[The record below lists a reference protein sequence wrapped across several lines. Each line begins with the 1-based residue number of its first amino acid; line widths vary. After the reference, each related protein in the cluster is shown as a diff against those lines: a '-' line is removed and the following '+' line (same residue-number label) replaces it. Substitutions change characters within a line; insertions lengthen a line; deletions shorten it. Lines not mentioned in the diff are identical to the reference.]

1 MVLDKLISLRKL
13 LLYNAF
19 ISSHELLILMW
30 YFFQKT
36 GIFSKNEDVTGE
48 IGKVENFSKIAKLF
62 KFQNQ
67 LCTEILEIEFDIPSV
82 K

>member
-1 MVLDKLISLRKL
+1 
-13 LLYNAF
+13 
-19 ISSHELLILMW
+19 MW
-30 YFFQKT
+30 YFLPKT
-36 GIFSKNEDVTGE
+36 GISSKNEDVTGE

-67 LCTEILEIEFDIPSV
+67 LCTEILEMEFDILSV

>member
-1 MVLDKLISLRKL
+1 MR
-13 LLYNAF
+13 
-19 ISSHELLILMW
+19 

-67 LCTEILEIEFDIPSV
+67 LCTEILEMEFDITSV